1 MPLFDH
7 FHPPLSRQRQWESFH
22 GAWTEAI
29 AKQLNEELLP
39 PRYFAEAR
47 AKVGRRVEVD
57 VSTLEDRNGTY
68 ATDSASSSGGVALWA
83 PPRPSATTPLVF
95 GHPDLF
101 EVQIWNDE
109 EGPRLVAA
117 IELVSPANKDRAAHR
132 HMFAVKCGSY
142 LQSDVSLMIVDVVTE
157 RTGNLHRGLL
167 DLLGVSATTPGQADD
182 DLYASAYRTTS
193 AAEALSLEM
202 WAETLT
208 VGNTL
213 PTLPLWIGPDQS
225 LPVNLEETYQ
235 AACAARRI
243 S

>member
-22 GAWTEAI
+22 GAWAEAI
-29 AKQLNEELLP
+29 AKQLNEDLLP

-68 ATDSASSSGGVALWA
+68 ESETSSAGSVALWA
-83 PPRPSATTPLVF
+83 PPRPAATTPLAF
-95 GHPDLF
+95 SHPDLF
-101 EVQIWNDE
+101 EIQVWNDE

-132 HMFAVKCGSY
+132 HIFAVKCGSY

-157 RTGNLHRGLL
+157 RTGNLHRALL
-167 DLLGVSATTPGQADD
+167 DLLGVSVTTPGQGDA
-182 DLYASAYRTTS
+182 DLYASAYRTVPVGET
-193 AAEALSLEM
+193 LSLEA

-208 VGNTL
+208 VGNAL
-213 PTLPLWIGPDQS
+213 PTLPLWIGPELS

-235 AACAARRI
+235 TACAARRI